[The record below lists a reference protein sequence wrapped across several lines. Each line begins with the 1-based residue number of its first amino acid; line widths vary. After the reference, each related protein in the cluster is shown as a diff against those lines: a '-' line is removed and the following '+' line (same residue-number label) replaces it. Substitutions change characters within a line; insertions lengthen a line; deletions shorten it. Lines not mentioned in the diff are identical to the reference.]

1 MQIVTLYAVMYTDKT
16 RKSYSLHF
24 KRAVLKRLEE
34 NNDNI
39 AQTAAEF
46 NIHRKKHSEMD
57 QTKNILNRAAIN
69 HDINTRT
76 TKRETKRIRQGVSPY
91 PLLDAALL
99 DFIKQTRRKAI
110 VAFNEL
116 YPESGIAFKL
126 SIKRVVGTIF
136 ETKQHFSSSNK
147 CWSCRRFQKMHRNV
161 VMHFSMI

>member
-1 MQIVTLYAVMYTDKT
+1 MYTDKT

-24 KRAVLKRLEE
+24 KRAVLKKLEE

-46 NIHRKKHSEMD
+46 NIHRKNIQRWIRQKY
-57 QTKNILNRAAIN
+57 ILNRAALN

-99 DFIKQTRRKAI
+99 DFIKQKRRKAI

-116 YPESGIAFKL
+116 YLESGIAFKL

-136 ETKQHFSSSNK
+136 ETKQHHLSSSNK
-147 CWSCRRFQKMHRNV
+147 CWSCKRFHKMHRNV